1 MMNLLITIA
10 TTFVMGLG
18 LAVLMPL
25 LSFGAAILSITGAFL
40 IWLFPTVYYGSAD
53 RARNES
59 IHNYYE
65 SL

>member
-1 MMNLLITIA
+1 
-10 TTFVMGLG
+10 MGLG

-59 IHNYYE
+59 IHNYYQ